1 MTRGKQIK
9 MITSTVYKTK
19 FLPGN
24 PKIAFN
30 QLGDGELII
39 FIHGIG
45 GNKENWHDNFE
56 VLSKNYNVA
65 ALDLRGYGESEDFEG
80 PMNFFDVADDIFNLI
95 SYLGKKKCHIVGLS
109 MGAQIALYFYKKY
122 PSLTKSIVL
131 VDAPL
136 GFQDFTESE
145 REKFIS
151 LRRKPIEDGTN
162 LKIMAISIA
171 NTLIGK
177 KSNKSAYDKLVKSM
191 EKLHRKT
198 YLKAI
203 DTFVNST
210 HYNVFPIIDIPVLVV
225 VGELDNLTPVPMA
238 KEISAK
244 IEGSILEVIP
254 NAGHLTN
261 IENPNKFNK
270 VVLSF
275 LSNLVK
281 TC

>member
-1 MTRGKQIK
+1 MV
-9 MITSTVYKTK
+9 TSKLFETK
-19 FLPGN
+19 FLPRN
-24 PKIAFN
+24 PRIAFN
-30 QLGDGELII
+30 QHGDGDLII

-45 GNKENWHDNFE
+45 GNKENWHGNME
-56 VLSKNYNVA
+56 VLSKNFNVV
-65 ALDLRGYGESEDFEG
+65 ALDLRGYGESDDFEG
-80 PMNFFDVADDIFNLI
+80 PMNFFDVADDIYKLI
-95 SYLGKKKCHIVGLS
+95 AYIGKKNCHVVGLS
-109 MGAQIALYFYKKY
+109 MGAQIALYFYQRY
-122 PSLTKSIVL
+122 PSITKSLVL
-131 VDAPL
+131 CDAPL

-151 LRRKPIEDGTN
+151 LRRKPIEDGTD
-162 LKIMAISIA
+162 LTYMATKIAD
-171 NTLIGK
+171 TLIGI
-177 KSNKSAYDKLVKSM
+177 KSNKSVFNQLVKSM
-191 EKLHRKT
+191 QKLHKET

-210 HYNVFPIIDIPVLVV
+210 HYNIFSIIDIPVLVV

-244 IEGSILEVIP
+244 IEGSIFEVIP
-254 NAGHLTN
+254 NAGHLSN

-275 LSNLVK
+275 LFNLVK